1 MLFLTS
7 SAEME
12 RLTIFVTIF
21 CVLFVYSEASCWS
34 ERTGNGYYC
43 TLGNMILTKGRTYY
57 SETAPN
63 CFKCTCSDDAYQL
76 NCCGVGNTINRIP
89 DNCQIK
95 QVGCNQVAVSKADP
109 SKPCKGPVG
118 GVV

>member
-1 MLFLTS
+1 MDKNENVENKLCISPLS
-7 SAEME
+7 
-12 RLTIFVTIF
+12 IFYTNFYKYLIKPF
-21 CVLFVYSEASCWS
+21 CFS
-34 ERTGNGYYC
+34 
-43 TLGNMILTKGRTYY
+43 
-57 SETAPN
+57 
-63 CFKCTCSDDAYQL
+63 
-76 NCCGVGNTINRIP
+76 VGNTINRIP